1 MQPIFSIQISTKDR
15 IDDLR
20 QTLSSLQALIGRKDV
35 ECVVYDDGSSDGTAD
50 FLRDCFPQIKLR
62 RNEESKGYL
71 FCRNAM
77 LNETSAEIAITL
89 DDDANFLSDNPLE
102 ETKRWFDNHPDC
114 GLIAFRIFWGI
125 EPPKSTIS
133 NEEPE
138 IVRGFVGCGH
148 AWKMSVWRSVSDYPE
163 WFEFYGEETFAS
175 LELFRNNLKIFYL
188 PSVLVHHRVD
198 MKKRRVQSGFEV
210 RYRRSLRADWYLYFL
225 FYPWGLAP
233 RLFAYSLALQISKF
247 FRNPRLMKPVFLA
260 VVDFF
265 KYWPIIVEQRKPFT
279 KSQVKSYLKLP
290 SVRVYWNP

>member
-1 MQPIFSIQISTKDR
+1 DETASSPHDSEVLMQPIFSIQISTKDR

-50 FLRDCFPQIKLR
+50 FVRDCFPQIKLR
-62 RNEESKGYL
+62 RNEQSKGYL

-148 AWKMSVWRSVSDYPE
+148 AWKTSVWRSVSDYPE
-163 WFEFYGEETFAS
+163 WFEFYGEE
-175 LELFRNNLKIFYL
+175 
-188 PSVLVHHRVD
+188 
-198 MKKRRVQSGFEV
+198 
-210 RYRRSLRADWYLYFL
+210 
-225 FYPWGLAP
+225 
-233 RLFAYSLALQISKF
+233 
-247 FRNPRLMKPVFLA
+247 
-260 VVDFF
+260 
-265 KYWPIIVEQRKPFT
+265 
-279 KSQVKSYLKLP
+279 
-290 SVRVYWNP
+290 